1 MHSSGDNGAACGGGS
16 GVSIA
21 GAARGAAGGDDTP
34 PARALLFRAAAAADF
49 LALSSFVHSQHVEAS
64 SWDAASRA
72 AQVADLPTDFPDLVS
87 PDAWASL
94 SRGAWLLTDPGG
106 ALVGAAG
113 LKASP
118 TLPAGGADV
127 SFLFVAPAW
136 RGRGL
141 GAQLLGACLQAAE
154 AAGAPAVRLL
164 SITVYEAALKLYA
177 SRGFAEWKPRETV
190 GLYTRVHLEKRL
202 CGGAA
207 AGAGERAAR
216 AAGATG

>member
-1 MHSSGDNGAACGGGS
+1 MHSSGDIGAACGGGS

-21 GAARGAAGGDDTP
+21 GAARGAALGEGAP
-34 PARALLFRAAAAADF
+34 PALFRAAAAADF
-49 LALSSFVHSQHVEAS
+49 PLLVSFVHAQHVESS

-94 SRGAWLLTDPGG
+94 SRGAWLFADPAG
-106 ALVGAAG
+106 ALVAAAG

-118 TLPAGGADV
+118 TLPAGGVDV
-127 SFLFVAPAW
+127 SFLFVAPVW

-141 GAQLLGACLQAAE
+141 GARLLGACLQAAE
-154 AAGAPAVRLL
+154 AVGAPAVRLL

-190 GLYTRVHLEKRL
+190 GLYTLVHLEKRL
-202 CGGAA
+202 GGGAA
-207 AGAGERAAR
+207 AGAAERAAR
-216 AAGATG
+216 AGATG